1 MSPPGRVQAAAPE
14 SCRLLFLPMKARQAL
29 LPTRSQ
35 ATTDG
40 VPESNGHL
48 LWFFRSRHAEWS

>member
-1 MSPPGRVQAAAPE
+1 MSPKGGSRRQPPE

-48 LWFFRSRHAEWS
+48 L

>member
-1 MSPPGRVQAAAPE
+1 MSPQGRVQAAAPE

-29 LPTRSQ
+29 LSTRSQ

-48 LWFFRSRHAEWS
+48 L